1 MSQSPNNN
9 EKSSSKGSKIQLRLK
24 SFFSKVSSSS
34 SSGGGSSSTP
44 SSSGTTSPNRSPSL
58 TNIHHDTSPKTTPT
72 TTTQTLLNSNISSVN
87 SSPNI
92 TITNVATTPNHSTT
106 NHLDI
111 PFRKNSLS
119 NNDDGDLSSA
129 SSSTVNTFTNNSSLT
144 LIPNQQ
150 QIPLHPSLSS
160 SPPNS
165 PSPISK
171 SPIPKTPTQ
180 THKNNASSPPRVI
193 DPCVSEEAHEED
205 DHPLTPMKNTS
216 GGGIFGKKVDYVLGS
231 SPQKS
236 TAHELSAALS
246 MSRTEVPTLDDES
259 RQKGVLNE
267 EEEDEFSLEPPP
279 HPRGSNAARKTFDFA
294 SSVGSSQPSS
304 NFDKY
309 GSLGMVGLGSS
320 LGSLQSNILHH
331 GSEDHYLHQHHHQ
344 HDPSFST
351 TASFDST
358 RSTPQV
364 HSFRLAHRLTLDPN
378 AMSHF
383 KDSHHLDAS
392 FSDDASTQE
401 ETSSSPTP
409 LNIEEIFQV
418 QSLENNSTISMTG
431 YAETF
436 LSSFGEF
443 ISSNE
448 TKSSTT
454 FSVQGLPNIFIPV
467 NYLETNGN
475 DQSLYGFSQQKAA
488 KSPLLSHLYESE
500 VAELPLHARK
510 MIRDKFESN
519 FQVLLS
525 NSKKQFHLS
534 KSTMKKLFILS
545 SKKHIVEENK
555 WRMFE
560 ETLLSRDIRYHND
573 PKSIIPSSTH
583 LTDYIFP
590 KEKERPRSRSNSGIA
605 TLKPYQID
613 VDKQRA
619 LSPPPSLSPLS
630 LTPIP
635 SPSLTNEPMF
645 RRKGSDTFTNSPTDD
660 THSSKGSAYDSSDS
674 DDEEREYITN
684 FNPALAH
691 EIPHGFL
698 STKIENLKEFL
709 RESSDEIG
717 GSRKNVNSNEYKTW
731 KKEHCVLEF
740 LTDELL
746 NTQELKTKMF
756 PFLFNSNEC
765 LKDGSTDLL
774 LQSFEVM
781 KPDIDN
787 RAKLIIEIEKFK
799 LDFIEEYLNGV
810 ALEQFYGAITLYETK
825 PPDGSH
831 TSFVSGIKR
840 YSETFTFSLASGVNS
855 KKALFYLS
863 PQNLPNYA
871 GQKPK
876 EKVYVLLRLFRNF
889 KGNYTEYF
897 DDLYVKG
904 KQAMKPGDKIN
915 NVNELKEMKAIRA
928 VKSSFFESLK
938 DVYAPFAWSIMELDS
953 MLSSLPAL
961 QFPSLYVNYEGL
973 SNQFLVKN
981 IYNVPAKLV
990 GEVSDEKLFEV
1001 YFANNLNQS
1010 SNLVELSTTETGF
1023 SQNLSLL
1030 SSSTNQPE
1038 KTVLNSSKDI
1048 VRQLSK
1054 VILRTV
1060 PSQFSFKVSLIPP
1073 NKVNPFTKSLYGKEK
1088 QYQYVQR
1095 KYLPENN
1102 LLVLQKEPT
1111 TAEHVTDKKSKRQ
1124 QKDIDIK
1131 DPLQTDLPVTEMEQ
1145 FYSSNTMPETT
1156 FRHFNLR
1163 NDLFIYP
1170 QSGSFS
1176 KFSAKHDNVHL
1187 TVSLYDNDTNF
1198 SLNTMEQRSRNIFS
1212 KAFSGDNPS
1221 TRTNEGE
1228 CVSVSL
1234 KAEKPEFSGEIKC
1247 AVPCYYPSDGEDS
1260 RQHLV
1265 FKFYNVQHKESVQ
1278 QGKKGDTD
1286 TNTVQSKT
1294 LFGVAFLKIYK
1305 KVTTTIDKRKVIL
1318 KDLINGDFELQV
1330 FNVLHIPN
1338 SNYLR
1343 LCDEVIDPSLS
1354 HIKSSGT
1361 LKVRIMPYSFIF
1373 PNIALSFPYT
1383 TSNVINLFLLKFFRL
1398 INNQSN
1404 CNGAIPPLEE
1414 ISDAYKTLV
1423 QTYEYEKQVVLNT
1436 IWFEMHNLYLP
1447 MIINTCLEWII
1458 DSFDQNKHYSAELWK
1473 IILFF
1478 IEKYNQHSAYTAT
1491 VLNIFQK
1498 YHFRLYAEKEKNV
1511 VTKLLLSFVES
1522 IRIENTRLGTK
1533 GNIFEELFIRNNQI
1547 LFGLFLKAIICSMIE
1562 TPVPNSALESNFDNS
1577 HLLSKTMMSA
1587 IEQFT
1592 VMVLEVTEKLAY
1604 AKTEKHGTL
1613 RIFLKNFSTFYA
1625 HLVSIFGSDI
1635 GSSKVKSTPLA
1646 GEHSMYKL
1654 FAKQDILQF
1663 FLRFVE
1669 SIGYFPSL
1677 FKVKNNETVTPSAD
1691 NKRSREMSNLA
1702 AEVQLIMLSEL
1713 LLHFPAYE
1721 LSLPPSIPF
1730 IESIILRDN
1739 FQSIQNFRDIHHFV
1753 FSSFAE
1759 YFIRCVYLNEDKEQ
1773 RTKAILLF
1781 KEYVEKVSRECTT
1794 MQHSE
1799 EPSHPITDPQKLS
1812 ELRLRIFTSQFL
1824 LELFAKHMID
1834 LLPEWKKNADSN
1846 QKKITLAI
1854 EELKRKIAQVERDK
1868 LSIAESAKQGYKSKK
1883 EPEKKLPHL
1892 EVQLTT
1898 LKQLLAAKEKQL
1910 LEEFEATKTEKRML
1924 LSIFIQTITNCDEK
1938 ILRAL
1943 WKMNHEETDYNT
1955 DNTIHFSSKLL
1966 MAFQMCLQSFEYSG
1980 YTPLYHFYERVFVK
1994 QTTTSGQSSS
2004 NTGNVAKQ
2012 TNPTSAAHSSS
2023 GSIWKASLTRSQSK
2037 NSTKT
2042 SLDGQGSEI
2051 QVDDSLPKSNSANS
2065 LVTHVS
2071 KTDFIERKINMERHI
2086 SHETGTIIF
2095 QMFLK
2100 FMEDNCSY
2108 IENALPKGNI
2118 DPKRLPPLIENI
2130 VRTVLNLLR
2139 SNLSETLTV
2148 SVLMY
2153 MRHALC
2159 QYPFTA
2165 VFYHPQSE
2173 YGLLV
2178 AEELLRLSHS
2188 KLGSIRKHAA
2198 ACFYL
2203 WIRFCFEENKGM
2215 TVPQIMT
2222 TLALSRRLQTYTNI
2236 NSLQN
2241 ILNNDTLDSFDDSQV
2256 SDALRFIEECIKMLP
2271 YFALKDEAAPGS
2283 KFFKIRNKYGKLK
2296 GQDDL
2301 ENPNLPLDKIGT
2313 DKKQEHQQASTSI
2326 MDASKPKGERF
2337 HNAMVFFKKIETKA
2351 DQKKHG
2357 QKVLE
2362 VYEHFHELLAELSRK
2377 LLNLVQDT
2385 VAIRATMIKRKQSSV
2400 EESFTYDPF
2409 KTEELL
2415 YRISENYSKLP
2426 ELRLAWL
2433 EQLASYH
2440 KGLNQ
2445 YEESAHCYLRI
2456 LSLVFDYLDH
2466 ANQRFNAKND
2476 VSLLDILP
2484 LSQFYGISPM
2494 LNEFKSNQTGFQT
2507 QTLLGGANTQLDYMS
2522 DHSIVKYI
2530 LRAIDCLELSECYEH
2545 CILLYKMLIPIFES
2559 KYANYAQLHAIYERL
2574 TQLYKKCASFQASTN
2589 AGNTTSSVPSSPRNN
2604 STSESNDASS
2614 LLARLSSFS
2623 SLNSLTM
2630 KVDSSETDTR
2640 VYSFYYRVKFIGR
2653 AFGELNGQVFIYKM
2667 PKLFKLYK
2675 MKNKMIEIY
2684 GKDIEVVS
2692 KEEEGVT
2699 NESED
2704 DLSSIS
2710 VENKKIIQIN
2720 HVKPFLPTVDQMKV
2734 LKRKFD
2740 DLNRINSSSFGVNSA
2755 PSWRGGLE
2763 RKAIGKKPMHTS
2775 SASKLPTMISDSLS
2789 PRSRSSSN
2797 PKLELTL
2804 LNFSDPSRRPT
2815 ISPMTPTSPTTNG
2828 SPSDRALSPSKVTIP
2843 KLNLSKSSSSSE
2855 APTSSTSGGM
2865 NSSVSNSNAFQ
2876 ELERFLYDRTLSLTF
2891 FIPRET
2897 EFERNM
2903 NINQFFYE
2911 YSVSKSKNADITQ
2924 TEKKKIVITTEEYF
2938 PNVTTRVPVVEEKVF
2953 TLSPIENSI
2962 EMIDTQVKKL
2972 EGAMNLI
2979 LSGAVGDVSHYS
2991 VLANLFNHSV
3001 VNTSSSSTSG
3011 GGLNNNNSS
3020 MTNLTSSIPTQHK
3033 RRSTVGTNMVIN
3045 LNITSS
3051 LGNIPY
3057 LNEMNITPHTLSNLQ
3072 MILQGSVQA
3081 RVGEGPKKVV
3091 EAFLNKEYREFW
3103 KKHHNTTSNDLVE
3116 RLNERCFRF
3125 LLLCERGVKLHSL
3138 MIHSQAPTAAS
3149 TNKDRVLHAELEKGY
3164 HEVKSL
3170 FENYLVVPRV
3180 RTLISSNSSSGAISP
3195 PERVTNLKNK
3205 DNSNAVVETYFD
3217 VSLQDALN
3225 YPELFYKHNHVP
3237 YSLIQTV
3244 MGKIGSTN
3252 SGLGTNN
3259 DNSNMGQQHG
3269 QHSIAE
3275 SPRNNTSSQH
3285 SSLLLSE
3292 KDLSSGMSK
3301 LSVHHN
3307 PRLSIPSTKMKEY
3320 LEQLGSIDFDQSK
3333 MVNEVLSRS
3342 SVDHSNYLL

>member
-1 MSQSPNNN
+1 MSQSSNNN
-9 EKSSSKGSKIQLRLK
+9 EKSKSSTFQLRLK

-34 SSGGGSSSTP
+34 GGS
-44 SSSGTTSPNRSPSL
+44 SSSGTTSSNRSPSL
-58 TNIHHDTSPKTTPT
+58 GNNHSPLQNNEISSPT
-72 TTTQTLLNSNISSVN
+72 TTTTTSQTHTTTTSNNISSTNVN
-87 SSPNI
+87 TSPNI
-92 TITNVATTPNHSTT
+92 TITNVPTYSTT
-106 NHLDI
+106 SNHLDI
-111 PFRKNSLS
+111 PFRKNSNLS
-119 NNDDGDLSSA
+119 NDSHQGGDLSSA
-129 SSSTVNTFTNNSSLT
+129 SSSTATTLTNSSS

-150 QIPLHPSLSS
+150 LSLHPSSS
-160 SPPNS
+160 SPQLPSSSHS
-165 PSPISK
+165 PSK
-171 SPIPKTPTQ
+171 SQ
-180 THKNNASSPPRVI
+180 T
-193 DPCVSEEAHEED
+193 
-205 DHPLTPMKNTS
+205 LQKNTS
-216 GGGIFGKKVDYVLGS
+216 SSPLVNYPSRVSSEEEDGEDHHVLKSNNDIGNDCSILLGS
-231 SPQKS
+231 SPQKGTNSITHHS
-236 TAHELSAALS
+236 TQPSQ
-246 MSRTEVPTLDDES
+246 DDRVKS
-259 RQKGVLNE
+259 LLILNE
-267 EEEDEFSLEPPP
+267 EEEEEEEDELLLEPPP
-279 HPRGSNAARKTFDFA
+279 HPRSSNAARKTFDFA

-304 NFDKY
+304 SFDKY
-309 GSLGMVGLGSS
+309 GSLGIVGLGS

-331 GSEDHYLHQHHHQ
+331 NGSEDHHSPQHHHQ
-344 HDPSFST
+344 HDQSFST
-351 TASFDST
+351 TASFDSN
-358 RSTPQV
+358 RSTPQA

-401 ETSSSPTP
+401 ENSSSPTP

-418 QSLENNSTISMTG
+418 QSLENNSTISMNG

-443 ISSNE
+443 LSSNE
-448 TKSSTT
+448 SKSSSTT
-454 FSVQGLPNIFIPV
+454 FSIHGLPNVFMPL
-467 NYLETNGN
+467 NYLETTGN
-475 DQSLYGFSQQKAA
+475 DQSLYGFTQQKHA
-488 KSPLLSHLYESE
+488 KIPLLSHLYENE
-500 VAELPLHARK
+500 VAELPLHARNT
-510 MIRDKFESN
+510 IRDKFESN

-534 KSTMKKLFILS
+534 KSTMKRLFLLQ

-555 WRMFE
+555 WRMLE

-573 PKSIIPSSTH
+573 PKSIIPLSAH

-605 TLKPYQID
+605 TLKPYQLD
-613 VDKQRA
+613 GDKQRA

-630 LTPIP
+630 LTPLP
-635 SPSLTNEPMF
+635 SPSLNNEPMF
-645 RRKGSDTFTNSPTDD
+645 RRKGSDAFTNSPNDD
-660 THSSKGSAYDSSDS
+660 THSSKGSTYESSDS
-674 DDEEREYITN
+674 DDEEREYITS

-698 STKIENLKEFL
+698 STKIDNLKEFL
-709 RESSDEIG
+709 RESSDETSA
-717 GSRKNVNSNEYKTW
+717 SRKNVNVNEYKTW
-731 KKEHCVLEF
+731 KKEHCILEF

-756 PFLFNSNEC
+756 PFLFSSSEC

-787 RAKLIIEIEKFK
+787 RAKLVIEIDKFK
-799 LDFIEEYLNGV
+799 LDFIEEYLNG
-810 ALEQFYGAITLYETK
+810 AGLEKFYGSITLYETK
-825 PPDGSH
+825 PPDGTH
-831 TSFVSGIKR
+831 TSAVSGIKR

-863 PQNLPNYA
+863 PQNLPNYV

-889 KGNYTEYF
+889 RGNYTKHF
-897 DDLYVKG
+897 DDLYIKG
-904 KQAMKPGDKIN
+904 KQAIRPGDKIT

-928 VKSSFFESLK
+928 VKPSFFESLK
-938 DVYAPFAWSIMELDS
+938 DVYAPFAWSIVELDS

-961 QFPSLYVNYEGL
+961 QFPSLYVDYEGL

-981 IYNVPAKLV
+981 IYNVPAKVV
-990 GEVSDEKLFEV
+990 GDVNDEKLFEV

-1023 SQNLSLL
+1023 SQNLTLL
-1030 SSSTNQPE
+1030 PSNTNQVE
-1038 KTVLNSSKDI
+1038 KAVLNNSKDI
-1048 VRQLSK
+1048 VKQLSK
-1054 VILRTV
+1054 TILRNI
-1060 PSQFSFKVSLIPP
+1060 PSQFSFKVSLITP
-1073 NKVNPFTKSLYGKEK
+1073 NKVNTATRSLYGKEK

-1111 TAEHVTDKKSKRQ
+1111 TIEHGADKKSKRQ
-1124 QKDIDIK
+1124 QKDLDTK
-1131 DPLQTDLPVTEMEQ
+1131 EPLQTDLPVTEMEQ
-1145 FYSSNTMPETT
+1145 FYSSDTMPETT

-1170 QSGSFS
+1170 LSGSFS
-1176 KFSAKHDNVHL
+1176 KFSAKHDNVYL
-1187 TVSLYDNDTNF
+1187 TISLYDNDTSF
-1198 SLNTMEQRSRNIFS
+1198 SFNTMEQRSRNIFS
-1212 KAFSGDNPS
+1212 KPFSGDNPS
-1221 TRTNEGE
+1221 SRTHEGE

-1247 AVPCYYPSDGEDS
+1247 AVPCYYPSEGEDS

-1286 TNTVQSKT
+1286 SSVIQSKT
-1294 LFGVAFLKIYK
+1294 LFGIAFLKIYK
-1305 KVTTTIDKRKVIL
+1305 KVTTSIDKKKVIL

-1361 LKVRIMPYSFIF
+1361 FKVRIMPYSFIF
-1373 PNIALSFPYT
+1373 PNIALSFPYS

-1398 INNQSN
+1398 VNN
-1404 CNGAIPPLEE
+1404 GGIPPLEE

-1423 QTYEYEKQVVLNT
+1423 QTYEYEKQVVMNT

-1458 DSFDQNKHYSAELWK
+1458 DSFDLNKNYAAELWK

-1491 VLNIFQK
+1491 VLTIFQK

-1511 VTKLLLSFVES
+1511 AIKLLLSFVES
-1522 IRIENTRLGTK
+1522 IRVENTRLGTK

-1547 LFGLFLKAIICSMIE
+1547 LFGLFLKAMTCSMIDM
-1562 TPVPNSALESNFDNS
+1562 PVPNSMLESNFDNS
-1577 HLLSKTMMSA
+1577 HLLSKIMMSS

-1592 VMVLEVTEKLAY
+1592 VMVLEVAEKLAY
-1604 AKTEKHGTL
+1604 GKTEKHGTL

-1635 GSSKVKSTPLA
+1635 GSSVLQSQPLD
-1646 GEHSMYKL
+1646 GEHNVYKL
-1654 FAKQDILQF
+1654 LAKQDILQF

-1677 FKVKNNETVTPSAD
+1677 FKVKNNETMTPSAD
-1691 NKRSREMSNLA
+1691 NKRARELSNLA
-1702 AEVQLIMLSEL
+1702 AELQLIMLSEL
-1713 LLHFPAYE
+1713 LLHFPAFE

-1730 IESIILRDN
+1730 IESIILRDS
-1739 FQSIQNFRDIHHFV
+1739 FKSIQSFRDIHHFV

-1759 YFIRCVYLNEDKEQ
+1759 YFIRCVYLNEDKDQ
-1773 RTKAILLF
+1773 RMKAIILF

-1799 EPSHPITDPQKLS
+1799 ESHPITKPEKLS
-1812 ELRLRIFTSQFL
+1812 ELRVRIFTSQFL

-1868 LSIAESAKQGYKSKK
+1868 LSIAESAKQAYKSKK

-1892 EVQLTT
+1892 EVQLIT
-1898 LKQLLAAKEKQL
+1898 LKQLLASKEKQL
-1910 LEEFEATKTEKRML
+1910 LEEFEATKTEKRMF

-1943 WKMNHEETDYNT
+1943 WKMNPEETDYNAE
-1955 DNTIHFSSKLL
+1955 NTIHFGSKLL
-1966 MAFQMCLQSFEYSG
+1966 MTFQMCLQSFEYNG
-1980 YTPLYHFYERVFVK
+1980 YTPLYHFYERVFSK
-1994 QTTTSGQSSS
+1994 QTTMSQSSS
-2004 NTGNVAKQ
+2004 SSTGNTKQ
-2012 TNPTSAAHSSS
+2012 TNPTLTTAHSSS
-2023 GSIWKASLTRSQSK
+2023 SSIWKAGLTRSQTK
-2037 NSTKT
+2037 NSAKI

-2051 QVDDSLPKSNSANS
+2051 QMDDSKSNSANS
-2065 LVTHVS
+2065 LVMHVS
-2071 KTDFIERKINMERHI
+2071 KSDFIERKINMERHI
-2086 SHETGTIIF
+2086 SHEMGTIIF

-2100 FMEDNCSY
+2100 FMEDNSGY
-2108 IENALPKGNI
+2108 IENSLPKGSI
-2118 DPKRLPPLIENI
+2118 DPKRLPPLVENI
-2130 VRTVLNLLR
+2130 VRTVLNFLR

-2159 QYPFTA
+2159 QHPFTS

-2188 KLGSIRKHAA
+2188 KLGSIRKHAS

-2215 TVPQIMT
+2215 TIPQIMT

-2236 NSLQN
+2236 SSLQN
-2241 ILNNDTLDSFDDSQV
+2241 ILTNDAVDSFDDSQV

-2301 ENPNLPLDKIGT
+2301 ENPSLPLDKIGT
-2313 DKKQEHQQASTSI
+2313 DKKQEQPSQQASI
-2326 MDASKPKGERF
+2326 MDLSKQKGERF

-2362 VYEHFHELLAELSRK
+2362 IYEHFHEFLAELSRK

-2385 VAIRATMIKRKQSSV
+2385 MAIRATMIKRKQSSM

-2440 KGLNQ
+2440 KSLNQ

-2466 ANQRFNAKND
+2466 ANQRFNSKHD

-2484 LSQFYGISPM
+2484 LSQFYSISPM

-2559 KYANYAQLHAIYERL
+2559 KYANYGQLHAIYERL
-2574 TQLYKKCASFQASTN
+2574 TQLYKKCASFQASASAT
-2589 AGNTTSSVPSSPRNN
+2589 GITTSVPSSPRNN
-2604 STSESNDASS
+2604 SSASESNDASS

-2623 SLNSLTM
+2623 SLSSLTM
-2630 KVDSSETDTR
+2630 KVDTTETDTR

-2692 KEEEGVT
+2692 KEEEGIT
-2699 NESED
+2699 NVESED
-2704 DLSSIS
+2704 DLSSMS
-2710 VENKKIIQIN
+2710 GENKKIIQIN
-2720 HVKPFLPTVDQMKV
+2720 HVKPFLPTVEQMKV

-2763 RKAIGKKPMHTS
+2763 RKVMGKKPMHTS
-2775 SASKLPTMISDSLS
+2775 STSKLPTILSDSLS

-2797 PKLELTL
+2797 PKIELSL
-2804 LNFSDPSRRPT
+2804 LNFNDQSKKST
-2815 ISPMTPTSPTTNG
+2815 ISPMTPTSPTNS

-2843 KLNLSKSSSSSE
+2843 KLNLSKPSSSGE
-2855 APTSSTSGGM
+2855 ASSTSSSNSGM
-2865 NSSVSNSNAFQ
+2865 TSSLSNSNAFQ

-2938 PNVTTRVPVVEEKVF
+2938 PNVTTRVKVVEEKVF

-2979 LSGAVGDVSHYS
+2979 LSGAVGDVSHYN

-3011 GGLNNNNSS
+3011 AS
-3020 MTNLTSSIPTQHK
+3020 
-3033 RRSTVGTNMVIN
+3033 
-3045 LNITSS
+3045 
-3051 LGNIPY
+3051 
-3057 LNEMNITPHTLSNLQ
+3057 
-3072 MILQGSVQA
+3072 SVQA

-3091 EAFLNKEYREFW
+3091 EAFLNKEYRENW
-3103 KKHHNTTSNDLVE
+3103 KKYNTAQSDLVE

-3138 MIHSQAPTAAS
+3138 MIHSQAPSASS

-3164 HEVKSL
+3164 HEVKAL
-3170 FENYLVVPRV
+3170 FEHYLVVPRV
-3180 RTLISSNSSSGAISP
+3180 RTFISNSSSGTISP

-3205 DNSNAVVETYFD
+3205 DSSYAVETYFD
-3217 VSLQDALN
+3217 ISLQDALN
-3225 YPELFYKHNHVP
+3225 YPELFYKHNNVP

-3244 MGKIGSTN
+3244 MGKTVSGGGTSGSNNIVHHQHNN
-3252 SGLGTNN
+3252 S
-3259 DNSNMGQQHG
+3259 D
-3269 QHSIAE
+3269 A
-3275 SPRNNTSSQH
+3275 SSQN
-3285 SSLLLSE
+3285 SMLLTE
-3292 KDLSSGMSK
+3292 KDLSNSCNNMSK
-3301 LSVHHN
+3301 IGFQN
-3307 PRLSIPSTKMKEY
+3307 RLSIPSTKMKEY
-3320 LEQLGSIDFDQSK
+3320 LEQLGSVDFDRQESK

-3342 SVDHSNYLL
+3342 SVDRTNY